1 MRTEAHYA
9 NKQFLTMKH
18 SGFNQEIL
26 VNIEINV
33 CSSALFNTTQL
44 QVITYSWCCHNLS
57 PAAVTEW
64 HLNEQCVHSVYTASN
79 RAAINL
85 KF

>member
-1 MRTEAHYA
+1 MDTEAHMQ
-9 NKQFLTMKH
+9 KKLFLTMYH
-18 SGFNQEIL
+18 SGFNQKIL

-44 QVITYSWCCHNLS
+44 QVITYSSCSHNLS

-64 HLNEQCVHSVYTASN
+64 HLKEAFHSVYTASN